1 MNEFHIQCSFQT
13 VVGMATD
20 QYTLWAIISL
30 FLKFADLV
38 CSPVMTLRNTL

>member
-1 MNEFHIQCSFQT
+1 MNELHIQCSFQR

-20 QYTLWAIISL
+20 QYTLWVIISL

-38 CSPVMTLRNTL
+38 WPPVMTLRNTL